1 MTTENTQLIE
11 TDSPGFSDFAAILKR
26 RFSIFAH
33 ALIILICITVVLAFG
48 LPPVF
53 ESTGTILIED
63 QSIPEDFVPS
73 AITSY
78 ADERIQIISQRVMS
92 TDNLARL
99 VEAHALFDYGQDD
112 ESVVSKV
119 LTFQDSVIVEPISAD
134 VINPSSGRPSR
145 ATIAFTVAF
154 RHESPETA
162 RDVARDLTQL
172 FLEENRRSREEQAME
187 TVAFLESQ
195 ALAYQGEIDRIEG
208 EISKFKTDYQGLLPE
223 NVSFNLQSLERQ
235 QRRLDDL
242 RTEIRA
248 QEERIRFLTDERRT
262 LVLASGIGV
271 DRMAE
276 LQEELARATAKY
288 SPTHPDVLNLRREI
302 DQLRQVDGTD
312 DRTSAALAKSQV
324 RQELA
329 LARERYSADHPDV
342 RRLERTLASLEAQ
355 GESEGDATALISNPA
370 VRAVDSEIRERNAR
384 LVSLRQTVREIQGE
398 IGSAETALKGVPE
411 VERLYNTLVR
421 RYEDAIE
428 RYDGIQAK
436 ASTARMSSELETE
449 ELGERFRL
457 IDQPRLPGEPAS
469 PNRIGILALGI
480 VLSGAIA
487 IAVLALAEASDGR
500 IRSARDVR
508 DVLGIP
514 PIASIPQIETH
525 TDRRQR
531 FMRVVAHA
539 SFAGLVISSAV
550 IGLYYV
556 AA

>member
-1 MTTENTQLIE
+1 MTIENTQFVE
-11 TDSPGFSDFAAILKR
+11 TDSPGFSDFVAILKR

-48 LPPVF
+48 LPPVY
-53 ESTGTILIED
+53 ESAGTILIED

-92 TDNLARL
+92 TDNLAGL
-99 VEAHALFDYGQDD
+99 VEKYALFDYGQDD

-119 LTFQDSVIVEPISAD
+119 FTFQDTVIVEPISAD

-154 RHESPETA
+154 RHEEPETA
-162 RDVARDLTQL
+162 RDVARDLTNL
-172 FLEENRRSREEQAME
+172 FLEENRRSRAEQAME

-208 EISKFKTDYQGLLPE
+208 EISQFKSDYQGLLPE
-223 NVSFNLQSLERQ
+223 NVSFNMQSLERQ

-242 RTEIRA
+242 RAEIRT
-248 QEERIRFLTDERRT
+248 QEERIRFLSDERRT
-262 LVLASGIGV
+262 LVLESGIGV

-276 LQEELARATAKY
+276 LQEELARALANY
-288 SPTHPDVLNLRREI
+288 SPDHPDVLSLRREI
-302 DQLRQVDGTD
+302 DLLRQSEEFD
-312 DRTSAALAKSQV
+312 DSSTSALAISQV

-329 LARERYSADHPDV
+329 LAREKYSANHPDV

-355 GESEGDATALISNPA
+355 GESEGDATALVSNPA

-384 LVSLRQTVREIQGE
+384 LISLRQTVREVQGE
-398 IGSAETALKGVPE
+398 IGSVEIALEGVPE
-411 VERLYNTLVR
+411 VERQYNTLVR

-436 ASTARMSSELETE
+436 LSTARMSSELETE
-449 ELGERFRL
+449 ELGQRFRL
-457 IDQPRLPGEPAS
+457 IDQPRLAGEPAS
-469 PNRIGILALGI
+469 PNRIGILALGVI
-480 VLSGAIA
+480 LSGAIA
-487 IAVLALAEASDGR
+487 IAALALAEAMDGR

-514 PIASIPQIETH
+514 PIAAIPQIETH
-525 TDRRQR
+525 TDRRRR
-531 FMRVVAHA
+531 FTRVVVHA
-539 SFAGLVISSAV
+539 SFAGFVVSSAV